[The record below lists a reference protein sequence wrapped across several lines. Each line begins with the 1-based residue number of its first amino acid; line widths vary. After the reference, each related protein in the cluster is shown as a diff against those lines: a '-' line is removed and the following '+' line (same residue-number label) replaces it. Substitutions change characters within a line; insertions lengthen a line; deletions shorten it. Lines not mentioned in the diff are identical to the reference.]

1 MSLGEWL
8 KSLSALDHVILLA
21 LYSLCIYLSKV
32 TLEMLIEYYDEKKEH
47 SEFRIQ
53 FRVTPAALLTL
64 AFVYSFLLYQILE
77 AMFDFMP

>member
-8 KSLSALDHVILLA
+8 KSLSALDQVILLA

-47 SEFRIQ
+47 LQI
-53 FRVTPAALLTL
+53 TAINK
-64 AFVYSFLLYQILE
+64 SFMHDRMARLRHLKT
-77 AMFDFMP
+77 